1 MYKYFRRLDK
11 NSSLFCCKK
20 ENVFF
25 WKHMTNWYI
34 ITIKEDLRG
43 GINENIKGKGIQ
55 EDKWIQS
62 RALGSIARDKAR
74 KLFKERKWQKKI
86 HI

>member
-1 MYKYFRRLDK
+1 
-11 NSSLFCCKK
+11 
-20 ENVFF
+20 
-25 WKHMTNWYI
+25 MTNWYI